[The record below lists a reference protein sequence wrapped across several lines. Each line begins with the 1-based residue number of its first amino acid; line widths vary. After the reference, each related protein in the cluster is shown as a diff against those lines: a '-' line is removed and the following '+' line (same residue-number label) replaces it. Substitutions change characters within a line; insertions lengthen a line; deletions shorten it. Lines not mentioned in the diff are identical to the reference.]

1 MVRYKMQ
8 QVLNELLGVEVNLRK
23 NDRRIKMICNDI
35 HKLYDEEARNSSV
48 SDDELK
54 EYAIKYFLTSEEV
67 FPPWIAHTR
76 YE

>member
-1 MVRYKMQ
+1 ME

-35 HKLYDEEARNSSV
+35 HKLYDEEARTSSV